1 MLERDSDG
9 FMIRMGLMYVRGLS
23 RRTASAMVIT
33 REQDGRFTSLSDL
46 LKRVPC
52 IDKREVRALS
62 MSGALGDLD
71 GSGKDRRASL
81 WEAEAEMRPVGPL
94 LKGIKNDKS
103 ESPLPLMTE
112 IENIE
117 ADFLSTGMT
126 VDRHPM
132 ALVRGVLTRK
142 GQFSS
147 EGLRKA
153 EPRAIITVSGAV
165 ICRQR
170 PGTAKGVLFISL
182 EDEFGVANIIVMPD
196 VYARYR
202 RQITESSYMTVKGI
216 VEKNGDS
223 ALVKGLHFERMSFMT
238 VYAES
243 HDYH

>member
-1 MLERDSDG
+1 
-9 FMIRMGLMYVRGLS
+9 MYVRGLS
-23 RRTASAMVIT
+23 RRTASEIVIA
-33 REQDGRFTSLSDL
+33 RERDGRFISLSDL

-52 IDKREVRALS
+52 MDKREMRALS
-62 MSGALGDLD
+62 MSGALRDLD
-71 GSGKDRRASL
+71 GSGNDRRASL
-81 WEAEAEMRPVGPL
+81 WQAEAEMRPVGPL
-94 LKGIKNDKS
+94 LKVIKNEKS

-112 IENIE
+112 IENLE
-117 ADFLSTGMT
+117 ADFLTTGMT

-147 EGLRKA
+147 EDLRKA
-153 EPRAIITVSGAV
+153 EPRAIVTVSGAV
-165 ICRQR
+165 ICRQK

-196 VYARYR
+196 VYLRYR
-202 RQITESSYMTVKGI
+202 RQIAESSYMVVKGV